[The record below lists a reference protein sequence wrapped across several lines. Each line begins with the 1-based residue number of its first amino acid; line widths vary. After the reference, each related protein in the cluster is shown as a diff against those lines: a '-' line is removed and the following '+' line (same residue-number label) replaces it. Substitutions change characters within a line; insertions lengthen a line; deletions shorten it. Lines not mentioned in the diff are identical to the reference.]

1 MEVACLRVPNF
12 LVALA
17 RREFPQLAGRP
28 VIVASAREDGAQV
41 RACSASLAKRGV
53 APGMALRRALSL
65 CRDAAVATISE
76 RDAAREA
83 EALRELVERTSPLVE
98 EVAPGHLHFDV
109 RGLARLAGE
118 TEKEFL
124 RDLQE
129 AARSRS
135 GLPVAL
141 GAGKNVFVAHAASA
155 AAWLRRGSSGDL
167 LPLLVPAEESES
179 FLAPLPVE
187 VLPVSRTMKVR
198 LRLFGLRTL
207 ADVAALPRAALEAQ
221 FGREGGRAWE
231 LAHGEDDSRIIPR
244 REELSVSVAMELPA
258 PASTVEPLL
267 VATRAL
273 IRRALE
279 ERALRGAAWRQARWE
294 AALENG
300 ETVGRTLT
308 FREPT
313 ADGERMLF
321 VLRQKLERLSLP
333 ASVVGLELTLS
344 GLCTEYGHQQGFWPT
359 GPRRWR
365 ELLEAVEQLHARLG
379 EPHVFRIV
387 EVEPWSRIP
396 ERQLA
401 LVPFGR

>member
-17 RREFPQLAGRP
+17 RREFPHLAGRP
-28 VIVASAREDGAQV
+28 LIVASTREDGAQV
-41 RACSASLAKRGV
+41 RACSASLAQRGV
-53 APGMALRRALSL
+53 TPGMALRRALSL
-65 CRDAAVATISE
+65 CQDAAVVTLSE
-76 RDAAREA
+76 RDAAQEA
-83 EALRELVERTSPLVE
+83 AVLRELIERTSPRVE

-109 RGLARLAGE
+109 RGLARLTGSSEEA
-118 TEKEFL
+118 FL

-129 AARSRS
+129 AASSRS

-141 GAGKNVFVAHAASA
+141 GAGKNVFIAHAASA
-155 AAWLRRGSSGDL
+155 AAWLRRRSTGELS
-167 LPLLVPAEESES
+167 PLLVPAEGSEA
-179 FLAPLPVE
+179 FLAPLPIE
-187 VLPVSRTMKVR
+187 VLPVSQSMKLR
-198 LRLFGLRTL
+198 LRLFGLRSL

-231 LAHGEDDSRIIPR
+231 LAHGEDESRIVPR

-258 PASTVEPLL
+258 PASTLEPLL

-279 ERALRGAAWRQARWE
+279 RRELRGAAWRRARWE
-294 AALENG
+294 ATLESG
-300 ETVGRTLT
+300 EPVSRTLT

-321 VLRQKLERLSLP
+321 VLRQKLERLNLP
-333 ASVVGLELTLS
+333 APAVSLELTLS
-344 GLCTEYGHQQGFWPT
+344 GLCTEYGHQQVFWPT

-365 ELLEAVEQLHARLG
+365 ELLEAVEQLHVRLG